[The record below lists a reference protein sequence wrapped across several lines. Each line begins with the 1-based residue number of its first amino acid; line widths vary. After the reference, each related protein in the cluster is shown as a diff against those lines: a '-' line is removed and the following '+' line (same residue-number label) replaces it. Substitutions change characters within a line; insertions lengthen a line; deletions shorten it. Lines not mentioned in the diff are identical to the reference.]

1 MRQALGP
8 GALGGPG
15 GSGWRGRWEGGSG
28 WGRPVNSRTFHFNVW
43 QNSLQIKKK
52 KKKKKI
58 KYIKKKENLGITKIL
73 HDKKRNLGDLEE
85 EYASESYEL
94 MSLEENPVGQPQSS
108 MRKYDLS
115 SVWLPLTKYHRLAYI
130 TEINFFHS
138 SGGWSLRS
146 GWQYGWVLVQGPSFW
161 LDSHMVRGKSKV
173 SGYKDTNSIMKDPP
187 PPPPSSGPYL
197 NLITS
202 QRLQLQ
208 VALHR
213 HLFWR

>member
-1 MRQALGP
+1 MDREAWRAAVHGAAKSWTRLSGDWTEGWVTWKVLG
-8 GALGGPG
+8 
-15 GSGWRGRWEGGSG
+15 
-28 WGRPVNSRTFHFNVW
+28 FCFF
-43 QNSLQIKKK
+43 
-52 KKKKKI
+52 
-58 KYIKKKENLGITKIL
+58 KKENLGITKIL

-94 MSLEENPVGQPQSS
+94 MSLEENLVGQPQSS

-161 LDSHMVRGKSKV
+161 LDSHMVRRKSKV

-187 PPPPSSGPYL
+187 PPPPSSGPHL